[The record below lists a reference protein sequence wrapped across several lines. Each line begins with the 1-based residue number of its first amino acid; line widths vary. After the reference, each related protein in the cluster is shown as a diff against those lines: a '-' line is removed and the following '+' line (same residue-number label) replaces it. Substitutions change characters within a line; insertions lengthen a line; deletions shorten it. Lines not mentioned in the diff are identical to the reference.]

1 MKNKQN
7 LTSQTIGEIGK
18 SRLFSPHWTF
28 MRNQTLVTRDAMNAC
43 VNTKPCFVFS
53 QQEPGANS
61 TEIMNG
67 INHVRPGNGFQ
78 PNFQMFVKIDVNGD
92 KEHALFTYLKVCQKL
107 NTALFINRP
116 SLSPLYHL
124 TLSTINIH
132 RIYKQ
137 ICQQKMQK

>member
-1 MKNKQN
+1 MKV
-7 LTSQTIGEIGK
+7 
-18 SRLFSPHWTF
+18 
-28 MRNQTLVTRDAMNAC
+28 TLVFTALDIYAKPDTGNSWRNEC

-92 KEHALFTYLKVCQKL
+92 KEHALFTYLKVC
-107 NTALFINRP
+107 
-116 SLSPLYHL
+116 
-124 TLSTINIH
+124 
-132 RIYKQ
+132 
-137 ICQQKMQK
+137 